1 MKKRKSARLAPSPR
15 GTVFIVDD
23 DALLVEYA
31 TTVLEAAGYTVQHF
45 SDPKDVLR
53 AMQKANPKPAV
64 LVTDYDMGEING
76 LELILSSHK
85 IHPSLKTLLL
95 SGTVGS
101 SISNGHAA
109 KVNQFLGK
117 PYKPGQLQKII
128 AKLMQA

>member
-1 MKKRKSARLAPSPR
+1 MKKRKSARLAPPSR
-15 GTVFIVDD
+15 GTIFIVDD

-85 IHPSLKTLLL
+85 IH
-95 SGTVGS
+95 
-101 SISNGHAA
+101 A